1 MSARALLSGL
11 GGCCLLAGLAT
22 GGGQAAAGGAV
33 RFMPDFGASFAIEA
47 QHLAHFA
54 LRLKGIH
61 AGDLDAAGRNDLRIA
76 MWPKLWKYACSLP
89 QRNAKVFDY
98 VRNPAGV
105 IELDMMDEAG
115 RSISVFKVRWA
126 TCHN

>member
-1 MSARALLSGL
+1 MRVRVVPAGSVGL
-11 GGCCLLAGLAT
+11 CLLAGLAIH
-22 GGGQAAAGGAV
+22 GEAAAAAEKV
-33 RFMPDFGASFAIEA
+33 LFSPDFGASFAIEA

-54 LRLKGIH
+54 LRLKGIR
-61 AGDLDAAGRNDLRIA
+61 AGDLDATSREDLRRA
-76 MWPKLWKYACSLP
+76 MWPKLWKYACSIP

-105 IELDMMDEAG
+105 IEVDMMDEAG
-115 RSISVFKVRWA
+115 HSISVFKVRWA

>member
-1 MSARALLSGL
+1 MRARALLAGL
-11 GGCCLLAGLAT
+11 GGLFLLAGLAT
-22 GGGQAAAGGAV
+22 AGEGAV
-33 RFMPDFGASFAIEA
+33 ASDKVRFSPDFGASFAIEA

-61 AGDLDAAGRNDLRIA
+61 AGDLDATGRHNLRSA

>member
-1 MSARALLSGL
+1 MRARAWLAGL
-11 GGCCLLAGLAT
+11 GGFCLLAGLAIP
-22 GGGQAAAGGAV
+22 GAAAVASDKV
-33 RFMPDFGASFAIEA
+33 AFAPDFAASFAIEA

-61 AGDLDAAGRNDLRIA
+61 AGDLDASGRDDLRRA

-89 QRNAKVFDY
+89 QRNAKVFHY
-98 VRNPAGV
+98 VRHPAGV
-105 IELDMMDEAG
+105 IEVDMMDEAG